1 MLAISCMD
9 ELSCR
14 ERYCMVYVWSTPNH
28 PNMHSGS
35 DMYVNWFAIGNET
48 EHTVYQVLADQQW
61 D

>member
-9 ELSCR
+9 QLSCR
-14 ERYCMVYVWSTPNH
+14 ETYRMVYVWATPNH
-28 PNMHSGS
+28 PSMLSGS
-35 DMYVNWFAIGNET
+35 DMYVNWFGNET